1 MLNIGIIGA
10 GEGGTSILKTF
21 LEMDEINILGICDE
35 DHTTPGIKMAKKNN
49 INVFDDFKKLLS
61 INKEK
66 IILEVT
72 GNQKLSELVKENA
85 DNNTKIID
93 SETSLILFKIVQ
105 SRESMLNKIENEANN
120 LSDLA
125 KNIGDT
131 IKEVGKSNKEH
142 LNDLNKTT
150 ENLTKAAKEN
160 QENLNETNNII
171 KFIKDV
177 SEQTKMLGLNAAI
190 EAARADQ
197 NTSGFNVVATEI
209 RKLADETS
217 DSVKE
222 ITNFIEKLNTSTE
235 NTRKKIKKMNN
246 KMEEFNKNEEE
257 LKENLNEAANN
268 IKNMAD
274 VLEDLSAN

>member
-21 LEMDEINILGICDE
+21 LGMDEINILGICDK
-35 DHTTPGIKMAKKNN
+35 DHTTPGIKMAKKNK

-72 GNQKLSELVKENA
+72 GNQKLSELVKENT
-85 DNNTKIID
+85 DNKTKVID

-105 SRESMLNKIENEANN
+105 SRENMLNKIENEANN
-120 LSDLA
+120 LSELA

-160 QENLNETNNII
+160 KENLNETNNII

-235 NTRKKIKKMNN
+235 NTRKKIKKMND

-257 LKENLNEAANN
+257 LKKNLNEAANN
-268 IKNMAD
+268 IKNMAN